1 MLGPVILECA
11 MAVAKVKKTA
21 DRQNPQPDGTP
32 KRKNFSS
39 FNLKE
44 AFKQLQL
51 RELQP
56 WDQSI
61 EPAVASDFFRE
72 RLARLQ
78 RHFDL
83 EACEESKKLLID
95 AVCEEALEGFDNIK
109 VWKEASLETPTTCG
123 GADYLMAER
132 KGYLEAPF
140 LCVIVGA
147 AFPKEVA
154 KKDDFEQGLAQCLVE
169 MQACQWENQQVGRQI
184 EALGIVSNGNA
195 WAFYR
200 LTIEGAVYKTE
211 LYALTDLGMLLGW
224 LKHVFQR
231 CENSL
236 NNSSSAIAASA
247 L

>member
-1 MLGPVILECA
+1 
-11 MAVAKVKKTA
+11 MAATKVKKSA
-21 DRQNPQPDGTP
+21 DRQKAPIDGPP

-56 WDQSI
+56 WEQSV
-61 EPAVASDFFRE
+61 EPVAASDFFRE

-83 EACEESKKLLID
+83 EACEEAKKLLID

-109 VWKEASLETPTTCG
+109 VWKGASLETPTTCG
-123 GADYLMAER
+123 VADYLMAER

-140 LCVIVGA
+140 LCVI
-147 AFPKEVA
+147 EA

-169 MQACQWENQQVGRQI
+169 MQACQWENQQVGRTI
-184 EALGIVSNGNA
+184 ETLGIVSNGYA

-200 LTIEGAVYKTE
+200 LTIAGAVYKTE
-211 LYALTDLGMLLGW
+211 LYALTDLGVLLGW
-224 LKHVFQR
+224 LKHIFER

-236 NNSSSAIAASA
+236 G
-247 L
+247 LD